1 MFVEIFKN
9 MGVLFKK
16 VLKGLIKDVIYNNG
30 VIKVIFLVGLK
41 IGKSNWV
48 DIEFSLM
55 DNRKKIFIY
64 F

>member
-1 MFVEIFKN
+1 

>member
-30 VIKVIFLVGLK
+30 VIKVIFLIGLK

-55 DNRKKIFIY
+55 DNS
-64 F
+64 